1 MTTGDCGSCRGNST
15 ACDGTDLRPVCF
27 GVAEPFLMCSGCRGS
42 AFGREATVVERRVM
56 RQPVARERR
65 WVAPWRRHARG
76 KILSEAVA

>member
-1 MTTGDCGSCRGNST
+1 MSGQCHGNST
-15 ACDGTDLRPVCF
+15 ACNGTDLRPVRF
-27 GVAEPFLMCSGCRGS
+27 GVAEPFLMCQGCRSTPLGL
-42 AFGREATVVERRVM
+42 EATIVERRVM